1 MSAGA
6 VIPDDLVQSFQV
18 EPNHLRGRLV
28 RMGPALDA
36 ILTRHDYPAAVA
48 TQLGELVVLT
58 ATIAT
63 MLKFDGILTLQT
75 RTDGPIKLLVA
86 DYVAAT
92 RAVRGYAQFD
102 APRLEALEASGAS
115 TARLLGAGH
124 LAFTIDQG
132 PDTERYQGIVE
143 LAGNGLVDAVHH
155 YFRQSEQIE
164 TGIRVAVAQTGSEGA
179 GDAGVDGEGPWR
191 GGAVMIQRLPEQDR
205 GYQDEEV
212 RDDQFRHIMSLIG
225 TCRNDELT
233 SAGLAPETLLFRLFH
248 EEGVRVFPPNPIV
261 DGCRC
266 SEERVLSILNSLPEA
281 DRADLLVDGQVEVR
295 CEFCAR
301 LYRIDPARIGADP
314 PAF

>member
-1 MSAGA
+1 MSGET
-6 VIPDDLVQSFQV
+6 VPTDDLVQPFQV
-18 EPNHLRGRLV
+18 ESSHLRGRLV

-92 RAVRGYAQFD
+92 RSVRGYAQYD
-102 APRLEALEASGAS
+102 SERLAALAQSGAS
-115 TARLLGAGH
+115 LGRLLGTGH

-143 LAGNGLVDAVHH
+143 VVGTSLVDAVHH

-164 TGIRVAVAQTGSEGA
+164 TGIRVAVAR
-179 GDAGVDGEGPWR
+179 DGETGPWR

-205 GYQDEEV
+205 GYQDEET
-212 RDDQFRHIMSLIG
+212 RDDQFRHVMSLIA

-233 SAGLAPETLLFRLFH
+233 SATLTPAALLFRLFH
-248 EEGVRVFPPNPIV
+248 EEGVRVFAPGTIL

-266 SEERVLSILNSLPEA
+266 SEERVLSILASLPPE
-281 DRADLLVDGQVEVR
+281 DRGDLEVDGKIEVR

-301 LYRIDPARIGADP
+301 LYRIAPERVTAEAT
-314 PAF
+314 AF

>member
-1 MSAGA
+1 MSADDTPA
-6 VIPDDLVQSFQV
+6 AIAADDLVQPFQV
-18 EPNHLRGRLV
+18 EPHRLRGRLV
-28 RMGPALDA
+28 RLGPALDA
-36 ILTRHDYPAAVA
+36 ILGRHDYPAEVAV
-48 TQLGELVVLT
+48 QLGELVVLT

-75 RTDGPIKLLVA
+75 RTDGPVKLLVA

-102 APRLEALEASGAS
+102 GDRLAAMVAAGAS
-115 TARLLGAGH
+115 PARLLGTGH

-143 LAGNGLVDAVHH
+143 LVGTSLVDAVHH

-164 TGIRVAVAQTGSEGA
+164 TGIRVAVARTA
-179 GDAGVDGEGPWR
+179 GGWR
-191 GGAVMIQRLPEQDR
+191 GGAVMVQRLPEQDR
-205 GYQDEEV
+205 GWQDEEA
-212 RDDQFRHIMSLIG
+212 REDQFRHVMSLIG

-233 SAGLAPETLLFRLFH
+233 SPDLAPEALLFRLFH
-248 EEGVRVFPPNPIV
+248 EEGVRVFAPGPV
-261 DGCRC
+261 RDGCRC
-266 SEERVLSILNSLPEA
+266 SEERVRSILASLPEA
-281 DRADLLVDGQVEVR
+281 DRADLVVDGAIEVR

-301 LYRIDPARIGADP
+301 LYRIDPARLADGP

>member
-1 MSAGA
+1 MPGVSAEKSTAAGTA
-6 VIPDDLVQSFQV
+6 IPDDLVQSFQV
-18 EPNHLRGRLV
+18 EPNRLRGRLI
-28 RMGPALDA
+28 RLGPALDA
-36 ILTRHDYPAAVA
+36 ILTRHAYPAAVA

-75 RTDGPIKLLVA
+75 RSDGPIKLLVA
-86 DYVAAT
+86 DYVAASRT
-92 RAVRGYAQFD
+92 VRGYAQFD
-102 APRLEALEASGAS
+102 TDRLEALEGSGAS

-143 LAGNGLVDAVHH
+143 LVGGGLVEAVHH

-164 TGIRVAVAQTGSEGA
+164 TGIRVAVARA
-179 GDAGVDGEGPWR
+179 DGEGPWR
-191 GGAVMIQRLPEQDR
+191 GGAVMVQRLPEENR
-205 GYQDEEV
+205 GYQDEEA

-233 SAGLAPETLLFRLFH
+233 DAGLAPETLLFRLFH
-248 EEGVRVFPPNPIV
+248 EEGVRVFPPSPIL

-266 SEERVLSILNSLPEA
+266 SEERVLSILNSLPA
-281 DRADLLVDGQVEVR
+281 DERADLIVDGRIEVR
-295 CEFCAR
+295 CEFCSR
-301 LYRIDPARIGADP
+301 LYRIDPVLVGVDP

>member
-1 MSAGA
+1 MNAGA
-6 VIPDDLVQSFQV
+6 GGPASADDLVQPFQV
-18 EPNHLRGRLV
+18 EPHRLRGRLV

-36 ILTRHDYPAAVA
+36 ILGRHDYPAAVA
-48 TQLGELVVLT
+48 NQLGELVVLT

-92 RAVRGYAQFD
+92 RSVRGYAQFD
-102 APRLEALEASGAS
+102 AERLAAMEAGGAS
-115 TARLLGAGH
+115 PARQIGTGH

-143 LAGNGLVDAVHH
+143 LAGTSLVDAVHH

-164 TGIRVAVAQTGSEGA
+164 TGIRVAVARQPQG
-179 GDAGVDGEGPWR
+179 WR

-205 GYQDEEV
+205 GWQDEET
-212 RDDQFRHIMSLIG
+212 RDDQFRHVMTLIG
-225 TCRNDELT
+225 TCRNEELT
-233 SAGLAPETLLFRLFH
+233 SADLAPETLLFRLFH
-248 EEGVRVFPPNPIV
+248 EEGVRVFPPAPV
-261 DGCRC
+261 RDGCRC
-266 SEERVLSILNSLPEA
+266 SEDRVLSILANLPDA
-281 DRADLLVDGQVEVR
+281 DQADLVVDGHVEVR

-301 LYRIDPARIGADP
+301 LYRIDPARLTDGA